1 MKSGAAV
8 YLIPRCS
15 LRVSGA
21 ACLVLVGGG
30 CVPVEWMVN
39 LVAEPDLGHKFS
51 SSVSCLIYTKISFAS
66 KVFPA
71 C

>member
-30 CVPVEWMVN
+30 S
-39 LVAEPDLGHKFS
+39 ATKFTIHS
-51 SSVSCLIYTKISFAS
+51 TGTQPPPTNTRQAAPETLREQRGIR
-66 KVFPA
+66 
-71 C
+71 